1 VPPKL
6 TLMPMCGYRHDT
18 CEGDSVDHETGRFTH
33 ADASVVHSREDF
45 ISFTDALLGDYRLGG
60 GESEWENNTLSRF
73 LEALSDLAEVG
84 TMSQR
89 DDPTWQAFAQLI
101 AAATG
106 YE

>member
-1 VPPKL
+1 
-6 TLMPMCGYRHDT
+6 MDF
-18 CEGDSVDHETGRFTH
+18 ETGRFTH
-33 ADASVVHSREDF
+33 ADPTTVHDRETF
-45 ISFTDALLGDYRLGG
+45 ISFTDALLGDFHLGG
-60 GESEWENNTLSRF
+60 GESEWENRELGDF

-89 DDPTWQAFAQLI
+89 DEPSWRAFAELI